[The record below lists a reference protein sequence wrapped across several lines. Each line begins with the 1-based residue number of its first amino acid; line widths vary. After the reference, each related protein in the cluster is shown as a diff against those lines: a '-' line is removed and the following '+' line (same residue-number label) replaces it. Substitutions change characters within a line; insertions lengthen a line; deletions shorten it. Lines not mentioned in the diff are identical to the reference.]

1 MPLRLLGKAVV
12 LGTVERLKRPKTS
25 YRKNLDQVFGH
36 RIENKFTGLIL
47 TGFPR
52 PLERIKLAPFHPHF
66 GMILSNILKLDVFA
80 LYFFMGVI
88 EHIWLMHL
96 QEMHEKEM

>member
-1 MPLRLLGKAVV
+1 MTLRLLGKAVV

-25 YRKNLDQVFGH
+25 YRKDLDQVFGH

-47 TGFPR
+47 TGFPK

-66 GMILSNILKLDVFA
+66 GMILSNILKLDVSAF
-80 LYFFMGVI
+80 
-88 EHIWLMHL
+88 
-96 QEMHEKEM
+96 